1 MSTGDSSDPTLRLE
15 AHQFTDALLDM
26 VRVIQ
31 FRDRD
36 RACCY
41 GLSPSQCYG
50 LKAICDGAA
59 NLSVNELAARLYLEK
74 SSASRLVNSLVELGF
89 VLKEPDP
96 EDRRILRVRPSPR
109 GEAINRAIMEDLVS
123 QSARLLEGLDG
134 RSRKAVTGVVRALAS
149 SYAASVEASGGSCC
163 VVE

>member
-1 MSTGDSSDPTLRLE
+1 MPKTVSVDPSLRLE
-15 AHQFTDALLDM
+15 ATEFTDALLEM

-50 LKAICDGAA
+50 LKAICDGTC
-59 NLSVNELAARLYLEK
+59 LSVNELAARLYLEK
-74 SSASRLVNSLVELGF
+74 SSASRLVNSLEELGF

-96 EDRRILRVRPSPR
+96 EDRRILRIRPSPR

-123 QSARLLEGLDG
+123 QSVGLLEGLDG
-134 RSRKAVTGVVRALAS
+134 RSRKAVTGVVRGLAS
-149 SYAASVEASGGSCC
+149 SYAASVEASGGRCC

>member
-1 MSTGDSSDPTLRLE
+1 MPTALSVDQTLRLE
-15 AHQFTDALLDM
+15 ATEFTDALLEM

-50 LKAICDGAA
+50 LKAICDGVS
-59 NLSVNELAARLYLEK
+59 LSVNELAARLYLEK

-96 EDRRILRVRPSPR
+96 EDRRTLRLKPSPR
-109 GEAINRAIMEDLVS
+109 GEAINRAIMDDLLSESV
-123 QSARLLEGLDG
+123 RLLEHLDG
-134 RSRKAVTGVVRALAS
+134 KSRKAVTGVVRGLAS
-149 SYAASVEASGGSCC
+149 SYAAGVEAGGGSCC
-163 VVE
+163 VVR

>member
-1 MSTGDSSDPTLRLE
+1 MSTTVSVDPTLRLE
-15 AHQFTDALLDM
+15 AAEFTDALLDM

-50 LKAICDGAA
+50 LKAICDGA
-59 NLSVNELAARLYLEK
+59 NLSVNQLAARLYLEK
-74 SSASRLVNSLVELGF
+74 SSASRLVNSLEELGF
-89 VLKEPDP
+89 VLKEPHP
-96 EDRRILRVRPSPR
+96 EDRRILRIRASSR
-109 GEAINRAIMEDLVS
+109 GEAINRAIMEDLVG
-123 QSARLLEGLDG
+123 QSVRLLEGLDG
-134 RSRKAVTGVVRALAS
+134 RSRKAVTGVVRALGS
-149 SYAASVEASGGSCC
+149 SYAAGVEASGGSCC

>member
-1 MSTGDSSDPTLRLE
+1 MSTGDSSDTALRLE

-50 LKAICDGAA
+50 LKAICDGAG
-59 NLSVNELAARLYLEK
+59 LSVNELAARLYLEK

-109 GEAINRAIMEDLVS
+109 GKAINRAIMEDLVS
-123 QSARLLEGLDG
+123 QSVRLLEGLDG
-134 RSRKAVTGVVRALAS
+134 RSRKAVTGVVRGLAS
-149 SYAASVEASGGSCC
+149 SYAAGVEAGGGTCC

>member
-1 MSTGDSSDPTLRLE
+1 MPTALSVDQTLRLQATE
-15 AHQFTDALLDM
+15 FTDALLEM

-36 RACCY
+36 RACFY

-50 LKAICDGAA
+50 LNAICDGVS
-59 NLSVNELAARLYLEK
+59 LSVNELAARLYLEK

-96 EDRRILRVRPSPR
+96 DDRRILRLRPSPR
-109 GEAINRAIMEDLVS
+109 GEAINRAIMDDLLGESV
-123 QSARLLEGLDG
+123 RLLEHLDG
-134 RSRKAVTGVVRALAS
+134 KSRKAVTGVARGLAS
-149 SYAASVEASGGSCC
+149 SYAAGVEAGGGSCC
-163 VVE
+163 VVR

>member
-1 MSTGDSSDPTLRLE
+1 MPTAVSADPALRLE
-15 AHQFTDALLDM
+15 ATDFTDALLEM

-50 LKAICDGAA
+50 LKAICDGAS
-59 NLSVNELAARLYLEK
+59 LSVNELAALLYLEK
-74 SSASRLVNSLVELGF
+74 STASRLVSSLEELGF

-96 EDRRILRVRPSPR
+96 EDRRTLRIRASPR
-109 GEAINRAIMEDLVS
+109 GEAINHAIMDDLLRESV
-123 QSARLLEGLDG
+123 ALLEHLDG
-134 RSRKAVTGVVRALAS
+134 RSRMAVTGVVRALAS
-149 SYAASVEASGGSCC
+149 SYAAGVEAGGGSCC
-163 VVE
+163 VVR